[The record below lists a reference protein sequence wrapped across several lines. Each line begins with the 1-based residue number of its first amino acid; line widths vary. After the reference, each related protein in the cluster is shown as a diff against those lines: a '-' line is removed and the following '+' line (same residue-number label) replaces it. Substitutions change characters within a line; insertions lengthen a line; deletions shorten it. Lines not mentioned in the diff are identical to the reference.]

1 MGRPRS
7 RYICSSRRRWVSSNL
22 HPEIAGWKPALCRD
36 AGLRHSTFA
45 DLGTDGSC
53 SASRGRRA
61 SRSFHSLA
69 VPGRLI
75 LLEQSDLMKV
85 CLNHVAQT
93 LQVPCLADGDAR
105 LALDPKDAFR
115 VQVLAKH
122 A

>member
-1 MGRPRS
+1 
-7 RYICSSRRRWVSSNL
+7 
-22 HPEIAGWKPALCRD
+22 
-36 AGLRHSTFA
+36 
-45 DLGTDGSC
+45 
-53 SASRGRRA
+53 
-61 SRSFHSLA
+61 
-69 VPGRLI
+69 
-75 LLEQSDLMKV
+75 MKV